1 MSSET
6 LTVPLATQL
15 DAFFGQYTAAE
26 SLARFGECATDARSG
41 GQWGGPPLSVPTLGR
56 DTLVLGRT
64 TEADRLCT
72 Y

>member
-1 MSSET
+1 M
-6 LTVPLATQL
+6 
-15 DAFFGQYTAAE
+15 TAAE